1 MATTLGEVLNGRDT
15 ISTKDATVYL
25 TINGQNIPLIECNKL
40 TVKLEKNKEDVQV
53 LGNHWKKK
61 KVTSVEGTGT
71 LGGYL
76 INSIW
81 AKYGIPYTDG
91 QADLYMDLVFN
102 IEDKTSA
109 AGKQTI
115 HLGQVNLDDVPIVD
129 FEADDDVMQWES
141 DFTFEEIDLVQEF
154 DGKFK
159 V

>member
-25 TINGQNIPLIECNKL
+25 TINGQNIPLIECNEL

-81 AKYGIPYTDG
+81 AKYGIPYTDE

-102 IEDKTSA
+102 IEDETSE

-129 FEADDDVMQWES
+129 FKADDDVMQWES